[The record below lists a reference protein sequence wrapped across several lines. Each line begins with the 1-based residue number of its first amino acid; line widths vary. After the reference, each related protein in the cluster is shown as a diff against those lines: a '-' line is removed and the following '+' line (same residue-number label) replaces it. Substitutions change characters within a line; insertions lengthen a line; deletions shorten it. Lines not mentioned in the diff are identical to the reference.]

1 MPFRL
6 SSRAAA
12 FLRESIRS
20 VDELETILLLHRD
33 SSRWWNAEQ
42 IADVLGMKPAITAR
56 ALEALA
62 GRNLLDVRVGESLAY
77 CCSPVHDHV
86 FEALHEVALD
96 PGAARELVMVSSPKV
111 SRITGG

>member
-20 VDELETILLLHRD
+20 VDELDTILLLHRD
-33 SSRWWNAEQ
+33 ASRWWNAEQ
-42 IADVLGMKPAITAR
+42 IAEALAMNAAVASR

-62 GRNLLDVRVGESLAY
+62 GRNLLDVRVGGSLAY
-77 CCSPVHDHV
+77 CCSPVDDHL
-86 FEALHEVALD
+86 FEALADVALD
-96 PGAARELVMVSSPKV
+96 PGAAREFVMVSSPKV
-111 SRITGG
+111 SRIAGR